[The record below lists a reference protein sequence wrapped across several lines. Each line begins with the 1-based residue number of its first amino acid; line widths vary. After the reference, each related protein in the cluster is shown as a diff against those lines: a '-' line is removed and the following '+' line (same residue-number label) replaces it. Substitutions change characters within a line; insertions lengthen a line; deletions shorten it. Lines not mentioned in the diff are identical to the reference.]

1 MMMMSAKDS
10 RYGQRK
16 PKPSAC
22 ESFITKLC
30 FFRESYND
38 ERMLRWS
45 DLQPK
50 LQLHPSEVL
59 LLLDCCYASQAARGS
74 KSPIPD
80 NVELFVACGLNTKTV
95 LPGPQSFTS
104 LLLQEI
110 KDNLKSDGFA
120 KISTVHKNLASRES
134 KLTQSAVYYPL
145 GRMKASITLRPLV
158 AYSNQTSLTPPEAG
172 SLTIRL
178 SLSKSEQN
186 AIDEIIQWLKL
197 NPPQSVSNIKVEQV
211 RTSANAV
218 DNYIS
223 GNSRCT
229 AVVAFSN
236 LPAPARNDVTTTWT
250 TFKHNVARIAS
261 YLQSNSSNPT
271 TPDDFSEQNISVDC
285 AEELASSFEPVQ
297 KAIERNIMAIPEL
310 SEKKKLLEASTD
322 SQLAAL
328 GVGEML
334 KLRVLAHFMPETAA
348 NMELSLPKPEC
359 ASLFPT
365 RRIDILPDMP
375 QLGRILIEAK
385 QFDEHADAKVL
396 QASKTRL
403 QNLSW
408 LLQSPKSKDF
418 HTLECQ
424 GFFYEP
430 PQAYGLIW
438 RIPPGPPKY
447 PISLLEII
455 SKKIRVSKKPTLG
468 QRFRIA
474 HKIGTAILKWH
485 LVNWVHQG
493 IASYNI
499 VFFYD
504 EVDGVDYDNPY
515 LCGFEYS
522 RKKSAPS
529 TSRVVEQFELNVY
542 RHPDRQGVPNSSHQ
556 KEHDI
561 YSYGVLLLELGL
573 WDLVENLFRSR
584 KEKEISPSD
593 MGKRIQDTARKELG
607 HYAGGAYQRA
617 TSLCLHGDL
626 GVEQDDKVNSQMA
639 KAFETQVLELI
650 KGGTSMD

>member
-1 MMMMSAKDS
+1 MMMMSTKGS

-16 PKPSAC
+16 SNPSEC

-30 FFRESYND
+30 PFSESYND

-104 LLLQEI
+104 QLLQEI

-120 KISTVHKNLASRES
+120 KISTIHKNLASRES
-134 KLTQSAVYYPL
+134 NLTQSAVYYPL

-158 AYSNQTSLTPPEAG
+158 ASSNRTSPTPPEVG

-178 SLSKSEQN
+178 SLSKSEQD
-186 AIDEIIQWLKL
+186 ALDEIIQWLKL
-197 NPPQSVSNIKVEQV
+197 NPPQTVSNIRVEQL

-218 DNYIS
+218 GNYIS

-229 AVVAFSN
+229 AVAAFSN

-250 TFKHNVARIAS
+250 TFKHNIARIAS

-271 TPDDFSEQNISVDC
+271 TPDDFSEQNISSEC
-285 AEELASSFEPVQ
+285 AEELANSFEPVQ

-310 SEKKKLLEASTD
+310 LEKKELLEATVD
-322 SQLAAL
+322 SQLTEL

-334 KLRVLAHFMPETAA
+334 KLRVLAHFMPETVA

-359 ASLFPT
+359 AGLFPS
-365 RRIDILPDMP
+365 RRIDILPGMP
-375 QLGRILIEAK
+375 QLGQILIEAK
-385 QFDEHADAKVL
+385 QFDEHADVKVL
-396 QASKTRL
+396 QTSKTRL

-408 LLQSPKSKDF
+408 LLQSSKSKDF

-424 GFFYEP
+424 GFFFEP
-430 PQAYGLIW
+430 RQEYGLIW
-438 RIPPGPPKY
+438 RVPPGSPKY

-504 EVDGVDYDNPY
+504 EIDGVDYDNPY

-542 RHPDRQGVPNSSHQ
+542 RHPDRQGVPNASHQ

-573 WDLVENLFRSR
+573 WDLVQNLFRSR

-617 TSLCLHGDL
+617 TSICLHGDL

-650 KGGTSMD
+650 KGGTSID